1 MFQADLLRDQ
11 VVLVTGGGSGLG
23 LAMARRLGTL
33 GARLFLIGRKAERL
47 QKAADDIEATGAE
60 CAWATADVRQPTAV
74 AAAVDAA
81 EQRFGQVTTLI
92 NNAAGNFIA
101 RTETLSPNAFASVVA
116 IVLHGSF
123 HCTLELGRRW
133 IAAGRPGQVLSIV
146 ATYAETGSGFVV
158 PSACAKAGVLAMTR
172 SLAVEWAHH
181 GIRVNAIAPGPFP
194 TEGAWQRLVPSADV
208 EAAMLARHPLKRFG
222 RHQELAD
229 LAAFLVSP
237 QAAYING
244 ECIVIDGGL
253 RYRGSGFN
261 HLLDVPDS
269 VWAELEAARRLA
281 RTDKP

>member
-1 MFQADLLRDQ
+1 MFTADVLRDQ
-11 VVLVTGGGSGLG
+11 VVFVTGGGSGLG
-23 LAMARRLGTL
+23 LAMARRLAGL
-33 GARLFLIGRKAERL
+33 GARLFLVGRNVERL
-47 QKAADDIEATGAE
+47 RTAATDIEAAGAL
-60 CAWATADVRQPTAV
+60 CGYAGCDVREPAAV
-74 AAAVDAA
+74 AAAVQAA

-116 IVLHGSF
+116 SVLHGTF

-133 IAAGRPGQVLSIV
+133 IAAGRPGHVLNIV

-194 TEGAWQRLVPSADV
+194 TEGAWQRLVPSAEV
-208 EAAMLARHPLKRFG
+208 EAGMLARHPLQRFG
-222 RHQELAD
+222 RPEELAD
-229 LAAFLVSP
+229 LVAFLVSP
-237 QAAYING
+237 NSTYING

-253 RYRGSGFN
+253 RYRGNGFN
-261 HLLDVPDS
+261 HLLELPDS
-269 VWAELEAARRLA
+269 AWSALAAARPP
-281 RTDKP
+281 KP